1 MSVTQLLVLPHI
13 KVHNAN
19 ALSSPFTIG
28 FPAMTGFLG
37 AVHALQR
44 KLNQVPLSVRF
55 NGVGVISHQADL
67 QTYKGTND
75 FVHSIVGTGNPLD
88 PKSEKDKPKGNAVR
102 SAFIEE
108 ARIHLDVSLI
118 IEVENLD
125 FDHREKLL
133 EHAYRLLQGS
143 MKMAGGDIFS
153 LANPQFHIIDDQEP
167 ASYALLQR
175 QLMPGYAIV
184 ERRELMQES
193 MADKTDA
200 LDVLIDR
207 LAIHHQCSVSDET
220 QVDEQKPDQQKV
232 QWTSGRKQ
240 TGWVV
245 PIATGFHAISEL
257 AQAKNQRDEN
267 TPHRFAESVVTLGE
281 FKMAHRVKH
290 LEQLLWR
297 YHVDN
302 ESSLYLCKQDEILKQ
317 ETIASNIEVIEES
330 LDDQF

>member
-19 ALSSPFTIG
+19 ALSSPLTIG

-44 KLNQVPLSVRF
+44 KLNQAQLPVYF

-67 QTYKGTND
+67 QTHKGEND
-75 FVHSIVGTGNPLD
+75 FVHSIVGAGSPLD
-88 PKSEKDKPKGNAVR
+88 KTGAR

-125 FDHREKLL
+125 LEQRETLK
-133 EHAYRLLQGS
+133 EHSQRLLQGT
-143 MKMAGGDIFS
+143 MKIAGGDIFS

-167 ASYALLQR
+167 SSYALLQR
-175 QLMPGYAIV
+175 QLMPGYAII
-184 ERRELMQES
+184 ERRELMQEN
-193 MADKTDA
+193 MENNGDA
-200 LDVLIDR
+200 LDALIDR
-207 LAIHHQCSVSDET
+207 LATHYQCNVSDET
-220 QVDEQKPDQQKV
+220 AEGEQKI
-232 QWTSGRKQ
+232 QWTSGRAQ
-240 TGWVV
+240 TGWIV
-245 PIATGFHAISEL
+245 PIATGFHAISDV
-257 AQAKNQRDEN
+257 AAAKNQRDEN

-302 ESSLYLCKQDEILKQ
+302 EANLYLCKQDEIIQQ
-317 ETIASNIEVIEES
+317 ETLTDNIEVLEES